1 MRRLTK
7 NLLILLIGLGL
18 IGFYCEFLIYYIVTL
33 QCGWPNLTDQNEDVL
48 KAFILSDPHLLG
60 PFRGHWLDKWRRE
73 WQMHQSF
80 QAIVKVH
87 NPDVVF
93 VLGDLF
99 DEGEWTNNKQFKSY
113 VDRFHN
119 LFSLPD
125 HIKMYAIVGNHDIGF
140 HNRIRR
146 GSAERFS
153 KLLNAPSVQH
163 IILKDNHFVLINS
176 MALEGDSCD
185 LCQKAQMSIDKIAER
200 LDLCSKKSEQC
211 SMNNT
216 IVKYSKPVIMQHFPL
231 FRKSDSIC
239 TEPDAPPLPERNK
252 LFRPKIDA
260 LSKEATEYLVR
271 QIKPRAVF
279 GGHTHHG
286 CLVQHLYKQYD
297 DIEFLEYSV
306 PSFSWRNR
314 PDPKYLL
321 VSITPNSYKTI
332 KCALPTETTL
342 ALTAVIL
349 IVY

>member
-1 MRRLTK
+1 M
-7 NLLILLIGLGL
+7 
-18 IGFYCEFLIYYIVTL
+18 L
-33 QCGWPNLTDQNEDVL
+33 QT
-48 KAFILSDPHLLG
+48 
-60 PFRGHWLDKWRRE
+60 
-73 WQMHQSF
+73 
-80 QAIVKVH
+80 
-87 NPDVVF
+87 F
-93 VLGDLF
+93 VL
-99 DEGEWTNNKQFKSY
+99 
-113 VDRFHN
+113 
-119 LFSLPD
+119 
-125 HIKMYAIVGNHDIGF
+125 
-140 HNRIRR
+140 
-146 GSAERFS
+146 
-153 KLLNAPSVQH
+153 
-163 IILKDNHFVLINS
+163 
-176 MALEGDSCD
+176 
-185 LCQKAQMSIDKIAER
+185 
-200 LDLCSKKSEQC
+200 
-211 SMNNT
+211 
-216 IVKYSKPVIMQHFPL
+216 QHFPL

-321 VSITPNSYKTI
+321 VGISIMKSLKYLKNLELCLLCTFTFSLFQVSITPNSYKTI

-349 IVY
+349 IVLLIIYISRMRIIGRKV